1 MQHLIRKI
9 DIDCCIPCFQY
20 IPIECPTL
28 LLKLG
33 YAVKLNQVQLD
44 VHAFKSILK
53 KLRCNWDPYVYF
65 WPALRATHTSQHL
78 QLTGNQIYTLTLI
91 LPDY

>member
-53 KLRCNWDPYVYF
+53 K
-65 WPALRATHTSQHL
+65 TEM
-78 QLTGNQIYTLTLI
+78 
-91 LPDY
+91 

>member
-1 MQHLIRKI
+1 MQHLIGKI

-20 IPIECPTL
+20 IPVECPTL

-44 VHAFKSILK
+44 VDAFKSILK
-53 KLRCNWDPYVYF
+53 NRDVIEILMFIFGPRCVPPTPPSTCNSL
-65 WPALRATHTSQHL
+65 AIRSTH
-78 QLTGNQIYTLTLI
+78 
-91 LPDY
+91 